1 MNEDFNSR
9 EEQRL
14 REEQRRIDAAN
25 QNAVLNR
32 IIQVIYYLT
41 GALAVLLLLRILLR
55 LFGANPDNQFA
66 EFIYNLSKPF
76 VAPFNNLFGTPE
88 LGRQVFDI
96 NAIVAIVAYAIL
108 AWLIGR
114 LIWLVGSRTR

>member
-1 MNEDFNSR
+1 MNEDFNNR

-25 QNAVLNR
+25 QNALLSR

-66 EFIYNLSKPF
+66 AFIYNLSKPF
-76 VAPFNNLFGTPE
+76 VVPFNNLFGTPE

-96 NAIVAIVAYAIL
+96 NAIVAIAAYAIL

-114 LIWLVGSRTR
+114 LIWLVGSRTS